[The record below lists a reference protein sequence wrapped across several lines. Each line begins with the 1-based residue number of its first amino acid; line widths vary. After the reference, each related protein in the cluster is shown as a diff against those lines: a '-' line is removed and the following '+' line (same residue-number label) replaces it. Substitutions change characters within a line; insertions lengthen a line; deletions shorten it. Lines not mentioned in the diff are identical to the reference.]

1 MTAITKIEQSKMSFI
16 DIYKAVHKCSNQEAE
31 NFYEVEAFQ
40 FRKAIEENKDFA
52 ACTDLSV
59 AGVFL
64 EVISNGLS
72 FDKSSRHVYIM
83 SRNVNVGTRE
93 TPKWEKRLTYSYA
106 ADGIIYL
113 CKSARSIKNCSSPVI
128 VYEGDELKVSNVNG
142 YRSIDHSPAIP
153 RKSNKIWGGYCFITN
168 NDNSREAFWMD
179 VAEVDRLKGF
189 SAKQNKGNANEL
201 YTANEGQIDPGFFG
215 TKIVK
220 AALKHYSKK
229 RTVNDNLYDDEVIEY
244 TNEEDIITTESNQP
258 LAF

>member
-1 MTAITKIEQSKMSFI
+1 
-16 DIYKAVHKCSNQEAE
+16 
-31 NFYEVEAFQ
+31 
-40 FRKAIEENKDFA
+40 
-52 ACTDLSV
+52 
-59 AGVFL
+59 
-64 EVISNGLS
+64 
-72 FDKSSRHVYIM
+72 
-83 SRNVNVGTRE
+83 
-93 TPKWEKRLTYSYA
+93 
-106 ADGIIYL
+106 
-113 CKSARSIKNCSSPVI
+113 
-128 VYEGDELKVSNVNG
+128 
-142 YRSIDHSPAIP
+142 
-153 RKSNKIWGGYCFITN
+153 
-168 NDNSREAFWMD
+168 MD